1 MSSTEEVELCGECDQ
16 PTADCTCCGDC
27 EKANCECCGTCGQY
41 PCDCCEDCHNAND
54 YCECCSDCGNAPGYC
69 ECSDEC
75 DCGECETCG
84 ESGKMGTST
93 KPGWVSRGHVVSNVV
108 YDDNWQ
114 ETWPE
119 IDQKN
124 FDPVVEAANFYLLEA
139 ITGGVPNGIPDR
151 PVTAHRANTAK
162 RDEELLIQLGITSAD
177 ERAKRIQARDE
188 ALEDRKAN
196 DPDFALAVLLAEAE
210 DMFEAV
216 VEKADATLVGY
227 FHMACAG
234 EARHH
239 KAIGGTILAG
249 GRSRTGA
256 WIGWRKIYE
265 AVGPESVKD
274 LANLLAEITGGTY
287 GGQRWEEAANILYGR
302 ITGELGPTEAINK
315 RLFVDRAW
323 TLQHNGGI
331 FLNKINWRI
340 SNRKGWDLSAV
351 QTKVLE
357 AHASNPPNWK
367 LLCSVADTK
376 VVEMFH
382 RHWDAMNARRAVY
395 GMESVDNPVT
405 NGKFRIMC
413 RFCRSNPAYG
423 HDMTCVAPTHSDF
436 NGGDISNPNSAS
448 WILHL
453 EEDEWDT
460 VEWNNWSTNADH
472 YAVDASGLLSL
483 SAAEPVR
490 VRVNLTM
497 TTDKHAGGLNV
508 DKKFDVTLE
517 EAMNLDFTP
526 KQLLKGKGAI
536 GVIENFSI
544 SVSVISTSE
553 KHAKKKN
560 IKKTL
565 TTWYA
570 EGYNVKKWPQYT
582 PSFSAAEMVA
592 WKSTPIV
599 VGSEIIKKLPHLVI
613 RPATAAEKAEYAEL
627 EKKRKM
633 AEQEFAA
640 MRALDKKRAEQARQ
654 YRKEQLE
661 QLEVLKLTK
670 LKGKVQ
676 TAKKPSPYPKFVI
689 KPSHTTSS
697 NAYTYVLSKPI
708 ANKV

>member
-16 PTADCTCCGDC
+16 PTADCACCGDC
-27 EKANCECCGTCGQY
+27 EKAVCECCGTCGQY
-41 PCDCCEDCHNAND
+41 PCDCCEDCHHPND
-54 YCECCSDCGNAPGYC
+54 YCECCGDCGCYPC
-69 ECSDEC
+69 ECDDEC
-75 DCGECETCG
+75 ECGECEACG
-84 ESGKMGTST
+84 ENGKMGTSS
-93 KPGWVSRGHVVSNVV
+93 KPGWVSRGHNVSNVV

-119 IDQKN
+119 IDAKN

-151 PVTAHRANTAK
+151 PISAHRSNTAK
-162 RDEELLIQLGITSAD
+162 RDKELLIQLGVTSAA
-177 ERAKRIQARDE
+177 ERAKRIKARD
-188 ALEDRKAN
+188 AAIEDRKAN
-196 DPDFALAVLLAEAE
+196 DPDFALAVMLAEAE

-239 KAIGGTILAG
+239 RAIGGTVLAG

-287 GGQRWEEAANILYGR
+287 GGARWEEAANILYGR

-340 SNRKGWDLSAV
+340 SNRKGWDLGAV

-367 LLCSVADTK
+367 MLCSVADVK

-395 GMESVDNPVT
+395 GMEAVENPVK

-413 RFCRSNPAYG
+413 RFCSSNPAYG
-423 HDMTCVAPTHSDF
+423 HTMSCQAPTHSDF
-436 NGGDISNPNSAS
+436 NGGDISNPNNTH
-448 WILHL
+448 WILHV
-453 EEDEWDT
+453 EEDEWGHMD
-460 VEWNNWSTNADH
+460 WSNWHVNADK
-472 YAVDASGLLSL
+472 YAVAADGVLRL
-483 SAAEPVR
+483 SAAMPVKVR
-490 VRVNLTM
+490 VSLNM
-497 TTDKHAGGLNV
+497 STDKQEGLCV
-508 DKKFDVTLE
+508 DKTFHVTLE

-526 KQLLKGKGAI
+526 KQLLKGKGTI
-536 GVIENFSI
+536 GVIHNFGL
-544 SVSVISTSE
+544 SVSVIAASDKLGKGSM
-553 KHAKKKN
+553 A
-560 IKKTL
+560 KTL
-565 TTWYA
+565 ATWYV
-570 EGYNVKKWPQYT
+570 EGYGKKYPHYK
-582 PSFSAAEMVA
+582 PSFSAAELVA
-592 WKSTPIV
+592 WKSTPIA
-599 VGSEIIKKLPHLVI
+599 VGGEIIKKLPHLVI

-640 MRALDKKRAEQARQ
+640 RRALDEKRAERQ
-654 YRKEQLE
+654 RQFRKEQLA
-661 QLEVLKLTK
+661 QLEAERIAKK
-670 LKGKVQ
+670 
-676 TAKKPSPYPKFVI
+676 TAKTSGPKFIIQPYTDGYGVAH
-689 KPSHTTSS
+689 KTHKTQSS
-697 NAYTYVLSKPI
+697 NNTYTYVLSKPI
-708 ANKV
+708 TNKV